1 MSEFLLEKSRRNN
14 MQVSQSRQKLWKEWH
29 FISQS
34 MTQPA
39 EVICMVVVHHLN
51 YPTVAKAQ

>member
-1 MSEFLLEKSRRNN
+1 MSEFLVEKEQENN

-39 EVICMVVVHHLN
+39 EVTCMVVVATRITLL
-51 YPTVAKAQ
+51 

>member
-1 MSEFLLEKSRRNN
+1 MSEFLLENN
-14 MQVSQSRQKLWKEWH
+14 MQVSPSRQKLWKEWH

-39 EVICMVVVHHLN
+39 EVTYMVVVTTRITLL
-51 YPTVAKAQ
+51 

>member
-1 MSEFLLEKSRRNN
+1 MVQEEYQIIVLSVN

-39 EVICMVVVHHLN
+39 EVTCMVVVTTRITLL
-51 YPTVAKAQ
+51 